1 MTPGAADETNKQR
14 LAAARER
21 LEAALLRLEKAA
33 AGRTIPDR
41 EGEAEKLTQEITAL
55 RGENERL
62 SKNNKVMGERLDG
75 AIGRLKS
82 LLDVA

>member
-21 LEAALLRLEKAA
+21 LEAALRRLEKMAA
-33 AGRTIPDR
+33 DRTVPER
-41 EGEAEKLTQEITAL
+41 QGEAEKLAQEITAL

-62 SKNNKVMGERLDG
+62 SRNNKVMGERLDG

-82 LLDVA
+82 VLDVA